1 MNFYIMLTL
10 LVAGGIGMSFLVS
23 TTYYYENQSRDNLIK
38 KYCPTMKESCLDTLI
53 IDPFLS
59 MPVTIGWFVYVIFCA
74 KQLLGH
80 KRSVN
85 ISSKEDRKE

>member
-23 TTYYYENQSRDNLIK
+23 TTYYYENQSRDKIIHET
-38 KYCPTMKESCLDTLI
+38 CPTMEKSCLDRLI

-59 MPVTIGWFVYVIFCA
+59 MPVTLGWVVYMVFACGQILTHK
-74 KQLLGH
+74 KQKVG
-80 KRSVN
+80 SV
-85 ISSKEDRKE
+85 E

>member
-23 TTYYYENQSRDNLIK
+23 TTYYYENQSRDKIIEQQ
-38 KYCPTMKESCLDTLI
+38 CPTRETSCLDRLI

-59 MPVTIGWFVYVIFCA
+59 MPATIGWFVYLVFAAGQILNHK
-74 KQLLGH
+74 KQ
-80 KRSVN
+80 
-85 ISSKEDRKE
+85 SKPGVEHE